1 MPLVFFNRDCTEPAD
16 CLKSANRLGCCSHV
30 NSIDSSNL
38 RTWSFFLSAGVSS
51 PVSFISIL
59 QFLEYRSSVSQGR
72 FILRYFIVFHVMV
85 NGIVSLIPLFGLLF
99 LVYRNTTYVPS
110 LYLWLIY
117 VDVWRKP
124 TQFCKTIILQLKK
137 IKIKKRIRNRFM
149 CINFVS

>member
-1 MPLVFFNRDCTEPAD
+1 
-16 CLKSANRLGCCSHV
+16 
-30 NSIDSSNL
+30 
-38 RTWSFFLSAGVSS
+38 
-51 PVSFISIL
+51 
-59 QFLEYRSSVSQGR
+59 
-72 FILRYFIVFHVMV
+72 MV

-149 CINFVS
+149 CINFVSWNFTEFVDEF